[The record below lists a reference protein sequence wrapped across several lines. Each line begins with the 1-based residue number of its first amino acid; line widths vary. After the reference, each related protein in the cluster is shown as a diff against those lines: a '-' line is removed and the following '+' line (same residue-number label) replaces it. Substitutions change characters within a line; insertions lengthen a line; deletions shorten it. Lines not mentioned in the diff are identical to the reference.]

1 VGGIVPL
8 RGGYAAP
15 NCTFGGIR
23 MRTVLGFAVSFS
35 LIVALAP
42 SSAHAQE
49 PAPAAEPAPSSSPP
63 TIQTSS
69 SSSTPG
75 DSSNALTGW
84 LIVPYG
90 SYGFGYGI
98 GGRFMMPFP
107 VIPRLLTHTKFKD
120 YWALEFGADFWRVS
134 YGYVGGDYG
143 WNALV
148 PTIGLMWQVWLL
160 PNLGVYPKA
169 ELGYEFGWLSGYNG
183 PGDPSYG
190 GFRINGAAGIIYQL
204 AGGLSLRGEL
214 GYLGAKGG
222 VAWQF

>member
-1 VGGIVPL
+1 MVPV
-8 RGGYAAP
+8 RGARRVQPHSLYF
-15 NCTFGGIR
+15 FGGIR

-49 PAPAAEPAPSSSPP
+49 PAPAAEPAPSSTPP
-63 TIQTSS
+63 TIQQSAS
-69 SSSTPG
+69 GTPG
-75 DSSNALTGW
+75 DSSNALTLWGI
-84 LIVPYG
+84 LPYG
-90 SYGFGYGI
+90 SYGFGYGL
-98 GGRFMMPFP
+98 GARFMMPFP
-107 VIPRLLTHTKFKD
+107 PIPRLLTHTKFKD

-134 YGYVGGDYG
+134 YSYVTTDYA